1 MTRNLDTGLL
11 RAFAVVA
18 DQGSMTAAARVLH
31 LSQGAVSQQIARLET
46 ITGGRLLAREARRLR
61 LTPSGERLLGK
72 ARRLLAL
79 NDEIWADIRGGE
91 VDGQVRLGVS
101 HDLVG
106 TCLAPVLKVFAE
118 NCPRVEMSLVCG
130 SSDELARRLAAGQ
143 IDLAVLEEPA
153 GRAKGECLLTDRLV
167 WAGARSGTA
176 YTRTPLP
183 VSMVADTCAF
193 RPAVLASLRQHRRD
207 WRTVFENGSLDAT
220 LATVRMD
227 LAVSVWLALTV
238 PADLEILRPEA
249 GLPDLPPFAITLH
262 GPDRPS
268 SLAAGALERQ
278 IRETLTRHGQ
288 VARPGPRPS
297 PGSRPSPGIAPVTRG
312 PARPRPG
319 L

>member
-11 RAFAVVA
+11 RAFTVVA

-46 ITGGRLLAREARRLR
+46 LTGGPLLAREARSLR

-91 VDGQVRLGVS
+91 VDGQVRLGVPY
-101 HDLVG
+101 DLVG
-106 TCLAPVLKVFAE
+106 TCLAPVLKAFAE
-118 NCPRVEMSLVCG
+118 NCPRVELSLVCG

-143 IDLAVLEEPA
+143 LDLAVLEEPA
-153 GRAKGECLLTDRLV
+153 GSARGECLLTDRLV
-167 WAGARSGTA
+167 WAGARNGTA
-176 YTRTPLP
+176 HSKTPLP
-183 VSMVADTCAF
+183 VSMVAETCAF
-193 RPAVLASLRQHRRD
+193 RPAVLASLRHHHRD

-238 PADLEILRPEA
+238 PADLDILPPDA
-249 GLPDLPPFAITLH
+249 GLPELPPFAITLQ
-262 GPDRPS
+262 GPKRPS
-268 SLAAGALERQ
+268 SLATDTLERQ
-278 IRETLTRHGQ
+278 IRETLTRHGR
-288 VARPGPRPS
+288 VARPERSPSPAPGPRP
-297 PGSRPSPGIAPVTRG
+297 
-312 PARPRPG
+312 
-319 L
+319 